1 MNRKKQN
8 LPLRLEAPLKS
19 KGATLPT
26 PFDYGGDENAV
37 KGRDERQ
44 RTAPLTAFSS
54 RRRRV
59 SFLRLTTALVVI
71 DKMTGA
77 SWSCDKADIGWRSSP
92 APRPSRARRQN
103 VSYQSLGRP
112 LPGACGGSSGDHPGS
127 GATGIG

>member
-59 SFLRLTTALVVI
+59 SFLRLTTAIVVI
-71 DKMTGA
+71 DEMTGGGVCFHLIFA
-77 SWSCDKADIGWRSSP
+77 FVLETGCSRILKHRCV
-92 APRPSRARRQN
+92 APTA
-103 VSYQSLGRP
+103 LGN
-112 LPGACGGSSGDHPGS
+112 HV
-127 GATGIG
+127 AT

>member
-71 DKMTGA
+71 DKMTDSFDVA
-77 SWSCDKADIGWRSSP
+77 RKFWHILVAAIP
-92 APRPSRARRQN
+92 EEHAPS
-103 VSYQSLGRP
+103 
-112 LPGACGGSSGDHPGS
+112 
-127 GATGIG
+127 